1 MNITII
7 KTTENPDGSADCLLR
22 FDEEGLGFL
31 VQEGV
36 IAILKQY
43 IKQCEKEAKR
53 KAKNESRKTK
63 RTNDAR

>member
-43 IKQCEKEAKR
+43 IEQSKKEAK
-53 KAKNESRKTK
+53 KKRKTK
-63 RTNDAR
+63 

>member
-1 MNITII
+1 MNITIL

-36 IAILKQY
+36 LAILKQY
-43 IKQCEKEAKR
+43 IKQCEKESKR
-53 KAKNESRKTK
+53 KKKDAKKNAS
-63 RTNDAR
+63 N

>member
-1 MNITII
+1 MHIPIL

-36 IAILKQY
+36 LAILRQY
-43 IKQCEKEAKR
+43 IDQCEKEAKR
-53 KAKNESRKTK
+53 KAKNESKKTK

>member
-1 MNITII
+1 MEIKII

-43 IKQCEKEAKR
+43 IEQCKKEAKR

-63 RTNDAR
+63 RVNDPR

>member
-36 IAILKQY
+36 TAILKQY
-43 IKQCEKEAKR
+43 IEQCKKEAK
-53 KAKNESRKTK
+53 KKRKTK
-63 RTNDAR
+63 

>member
-1 MNITII
+1 MEIKII

-22 FDEEGLGFL
+22 FDAEGLGFL

-36 IAILKQY
+36 TAILKQY
-43 IKQCEKEAKR
+43 IDQCEKEAKR

>member
-1 MNITII
+1 MNITIL

-31 VQEGV
+31 VQEGAL
-36 IAILKQY
+36 AILRQY
-43 IKQCEKEAKR
+43 IDQCEKEAKR
-53 KAKNESRKTK
+53 KAKNESKKTK

>member
-1 MNITII
+1 MEIKII

-36 IAILKQY
+36 LAILRQY
-43 IKQCEKEAKR
+43 IDQCEKEAKR
-53 KAKNESRKTK
+53 KAKNESRETK

>member
-1 MNITII
+1 MNITIL
-7 KTTENPDGSADCLLR
+7 KTTENPDGSADCLVN
-22 FDEEGLGFL
+22 FDAEGLGFL

-36 IAILKQY
+36 LAILKQY